1 MTLNRN
7 PFEHAGT
14 PVLLFLHLYKS
25 SLVMTRGL
33 EQHLAEHRLTL
44 GKLCVLVSLRQSDGS
59 KLPSEIGDDLA
70 VTRANVS
77 GLLRSLEGMGLV
89 SRETDLDD
97 RRRTLVTLTPEG
109 ARVLDQVWPTYEGAI
124 TGAMSTLSAEEQRL
138 LLGLLR
144 KLGGPL

>member
-1 MTLNRN
+1 MQQN
-7 PFEHAGT
+7 PFHNAGT

-25 SLVMTRGL
+25 SQLLTRSL
-33 EQHLAEHRLTL
+33 DQQLAAYRLTL
-44 GKLCVLVSLRQSDGS
+44 GKLCVLVSLRQSGGS

-77 GLLRSLEGMGLV
+77 GLLRSLEELGLV
-89 SRETDLDD
+89 TREGDPTD
-97 RRRTLVTLTPEG
+97 RRRTVVSLTTEG
-109 ARVLDQVWPTYEGAI
+109 TRVLEQVWPVYEDAI
-124 TGAMSTLSAEEQRL
+124 DSAVAKLTAEEQAL